1 MRQKSEKR
9 AEKCNFPIRFIVFA
23 IHNKQ
28 TTAITSLFVAQTK
41 KENCLLLPTNCIIV
55 FSGEIR
61 MEHSPLKK
69 YTFLLASNIRTSHA
83 YAHASH
89 AHILQGFCFFAVTSV
104 TVARKTCCKFQQND
118 PSLKKN
124 DPSVSAKR
132 PVTFLKRPVGFNKT
146 SRQFI

>member
-9 AEKCNFPIRFIVFA
+9 AEKCSFSIRFIVFA

-28 TTAITSLFVAQTK
+28 TKPITSFFVAPTK
-41 KENCLLLPTNCIIV
+41 KENSLLLPTDCITG

-69 YTFLLASNIRTSHA
+69 YTLLLASSIRTSRT

-104 TVARKTCCKFQQND
+104 TVARKTCCKFQQNA
-118 PSLKKN
+118 PSLFKTTCRFQQN
-124 DPSVSAKR
+124 DSSL
-132 PVTFLKRPVGFNKT
+132 F
-146 SRQFI
+146 

>member
-9 AEKCNFPIRFIVFA
+9 AEKCSFSIRFIVFA

-28 TTAITSLFVAQTK
+28 TKPITSFFVAPTK
-41 KENCLLLPTNCIIV
+41 KENSLLLPTDCITG

-69 YTFLLASNIRTSHA
+69 YTLLLASSIRTSRT

-89 AHILQGFCFFAVTSV
+89 AHILQGFCFLLSQVSQLQEKRAVSFN
-104 TVARKTCCKFQQND
+104 KTPRHFFKTTRRFQQND
-118 PSLKKN
+118 SSL
-124 DPSVSAKR
+124 
-132 PVTFLKRPVGFNKT
+132 F
-146 SRQFI
+146 